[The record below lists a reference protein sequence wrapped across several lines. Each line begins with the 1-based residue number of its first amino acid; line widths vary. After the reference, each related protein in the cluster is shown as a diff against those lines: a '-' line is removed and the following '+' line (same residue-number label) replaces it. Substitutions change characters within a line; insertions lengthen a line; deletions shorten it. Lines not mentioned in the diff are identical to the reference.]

1 MNIDP
6 LQVPGGWSKDALLNN
21 AQLYV
26 EQMHTF
32 AHDDWRF
39 VFGSTLALELLARAA
54 LAHISPA
61 LLADPKDWNN
71 TLHALGMAPKA
82 TKFVPRSIDVSHVI
96 FRIQEIVPEFTPE
109 LGGFAQAH
117 ISRRNEEL
125 HSGNSP
131 LDGLKSSSWLPLYYR
146 TCQVLLTSIGAR
158 FETYVGQRTA
168 QAAVEMIA
176 ASLDDSAKA
185 VIKAINAHRAVWE
198 AREAPERLR
207 GADRASIWAIKQTG
221 HRVKCPACDCDAL
234 LSGAP
239 IDAPIRTIDGDE
251 ITEVQQ
257 KLPSRFECIACG
269 LKISGLPQLA
279 ACGLGDAYK
288 TTSIYDAAE
297 YYAPDDDYSG
307 FEPDNNEP

>member
-1 MNIDP
+1 LRPESGLTETKKTSRNPSFPTENLFRI
-6 LQVPGGWSKDALLNN
+6 KK
-21 AQLYV
+21 
-26 EQMHTF
+26 
-32 AHDDWRF
+32 
-39 VFGSTLALELLARAA
+39 STALALSMQNHA
-54 LAHISPA
+54 PA
-61 LLADPKDWNN
+61 
-71 TLHALGMAPKA
+71 
-82 TKFVPRSIDVSHVI
+82 
-96 FRIQEIVPEFTPE
+96 Q
-109 LGGFAQAH
+109 GF
-117 ISRRNEEL
+117 
-125 HSGNSP
+125 P
-131 LDGLKSSSWLPLYYR
+131 
-146 TCQVLLTSIGAR
+146 
-158 FETYVGQRTA
+158 
-168 QAAVEMIA
+168 
-176 ASLDDSAKA
+176 
-185 VIKAINAHRAVWE
+185 
-198 AREAPERLR
+198 REAPERLR
-207 GADRASIWAIKQTG
+207 GADQASIWAIKQTG

>member
-6 LQVPGGWSKDALLNN
+6 TQVPGGWSKDALL
-21 AQLYV
+21 AKGQLYV
-26 EQMHTF
+26 EQMQAF

-39 VFGSTLALELLARAA
+39 VLWSTLALELLARAT
-54 LAHISPA
+54 LAHISPT

-82 TKFVPRSIDVSHVI
+82 AKFVPRSVDISQVI
-96 FRIQEIVPEFTPE
+96 VRLQEIVPGFTPE
-109 LGGFAQAH
+109 IGGFAQAH

-125 HSGNSP
+125 HSGSSP

-146 TCQVLLTSIGAR
+146 TCQVLLTSIG
-158 FETYVGQRTA
+158 ETLENFVGQRTA
-168 QAAVEMIA
+168 QIAIEMIA

-185 VIKAINAHRAVWE
+185 VAKAIGAHGAVWGAKE
-198 AREAPERLR
+198 AAERLLLAR
-207 GADRASIWAIKQTG
+207 QASIWATKQTG
-221 HRVKCPACDCDAL
+221 HRVKCPACGCDAL

-257 KLPSRFECIACG
+257 KLPSKFECIACG
-269 LKISGLPQLA
+269 IKISGLPQLA
-279 ACGLGDAYK
+279 ACGFGDAFK
-288 TTSIYDAAE
+288 TTSIYDAAD
-297 YYAPDDDYSG
+297 YYAQDDDYSG
-307 FEPDNNEP
+307 YEPDNNEP